1 MAAAVP
7 PSAGDSFPASPT
19 AAAEEAAAAAASE
32 SVPPGAADLPRVPT
46 TPTGD
51 AQPEQEGTA
60 VPEEFDPDSWV
71 DPGHAHTKVLERL
84 LTMLTEAQLN
94 HGAAAPKNV
103 NYKALA
109 RMDIPE
115 FHGGTAVSVHEYREF
130 KRVVAINQKLYN
142 AEPEQV
148 AVRVWLACRGEAK
161 RALDFLDVATLEGPD
176 ALNKIWAVL
185 DAHC

>member
-7 PSAGDSFPASPT
+7 PSSGDSFPASPT
-19 AAAEEAAAAAASE
+19 AAAEEAAAAAAAAAAASE
-32 SVPPGAADLPRVPT
+32 SVPPADADLPRVPT
-46 TPTGD
+46 TPTGE
-51 AQPEQEGTA
+51 AQPEREGTA
-60 VPEEFDPDSWV
+60 LPDDFDPDSWI
-71 DPGHAHTKVLERL
+71 DPSFAHTKVLEQL
-84 LTMLTEAQLN
+84 LTKLTDAHITN
-94 HGAAAPKNV
+94 GAAAPKNV

-148 AVRVWLACRGEAK
+148 AVHVWLACRGEAK
-161 RALDFLDVATLEGPD
+161 RRWTSSTL
-176 ALNKIWAVL
+176 LRWRVQM
-185 DAHC
+185 H

>member
-19 AAAEEAAAAAASE
+19 AAAEEAAAAAAAAAASE

-51 AQPEQEGTA
+51 AQPEGEGTA
-60 VPEEFDPDSWV
+60 VPDDLNPDSWI

-94 HGAAAPKNV
+94 NGAAAPKSV
-103 NYKALA
+103 NYKALT

-130 KRVVAINQKLYN
+130 KRVVAIN
-142 AEPEQV
+142 
-148 AVRVWLACRGEAK
+148 
-161 RALDFLDVATLEGPD
+161 
-176 ALNKIWAVL
+176 
-185 DAHC
+185 